1 MSTLRR
7 AIEIAEHAHRGQVRE
22 GGAAFITHPE
32 AVARALSDDGAGT
45 RLLQVAWLHDTV
57 EDTEWTLDDLRHETF
72 HEDVVVAVDALTR
85 RDGEPYF
92 DYLARLAQNPDAR
105 RVKLHDMR
113 HNLSTLVDV
122 PEGRRASQTKRYEK
136 GLAFLAD
143 AETAAAA

>member
-32 AVARALSDDGAGT
+32 AVARSLADDGAGT
-45 RLLQVAWLHDTV
+45 RLLQVAWLHDVV
-57 EDTEWTLDDLRHETF
+57 EDTDWTLGALRRETF
-72 HEDVVVAVDALTR
+72 HEEVVAAVDALTR
-85 RDGEPYF
+85 RDGETYF
-92 DYLARLAQNPDAR
+92 DYLRRLARNPAAR
-105 RVKLHDMR
+105 RVKQHDMR

-136 GLAFLAD
+136 GLAFLANV
-143 AETAAAA
+143 ETAVAA